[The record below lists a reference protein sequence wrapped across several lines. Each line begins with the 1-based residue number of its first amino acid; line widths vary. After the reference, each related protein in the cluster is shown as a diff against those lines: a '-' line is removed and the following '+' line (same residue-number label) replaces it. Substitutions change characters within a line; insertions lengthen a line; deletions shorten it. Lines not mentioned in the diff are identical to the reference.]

1 MIRLALLD
9 DHVLVLEGIK
19 SIVSVDSGIRV
30 VYQGT
35 SIQEFLDQKDRLTV
49 DVLVLDLKFK
59 LDYALS
65 QISDIRRL
73 YPDIEIVVL
82 TMYEARYF
90 ALPLFKENIK
100 AFLDKSF
107 DTEFLVQAILRASR
121 HECFFTQ
128 TVKNIMR
135 NHVSESSE
143 SGMSLL
149 TPRELEILHMILEGH
164 SLSKIGELLFISV
177 KTVSTHRHNILNKFG
192 LRNNVELT
200 KYCLY
205 KSLI

>member
-9 DHVLVLEGIK
+9 DHILVLEGIK
-19 SIVSVDSGIRV
+19 AIVSAEPDIKV

-35 SIQEFLDQKDRLTV
+35 SIQNFLDQKDSLKV

-90 ALPLFKENIK
+90 ALPLFKENVK

-107 DTEFLVQAILRASR
+107 DT
-121 HECFFTQ
+121 
-128 TVKNIMR
+128 
-135 NHVSESSE
+135 
-143 SGMSLL
+143 
-149 TPRELEILHMILEGH
+149 
-164 SLSKIGELLFISV
+164 
-177 KTVSTHRHNILNKFG
+177 
-192 LRNNVELT
+192 
-200 KYCLY
+200 
-205 KSLI
+205 